1 MLRRFVVLPSKVPRE
16 EVIYFL
22 SHYMFIQIRMGLPNI
37 IHRATDF
44 GTTRSRDNFLSFTL
58 KILFYI
64 VPAVILGNY
73 TDLFIKRQQENNTF
87 GKNVIYY
94 IFLQTF
100 IVIVTQYLFL
110 MFLSDF
116 IGEFQATIAGGYFIV
131 LYFGM
136 QTNYIR
142 MIKEYMFSI

>member
-1 MLRRFVVLPSKVPRE
+1 
-16 EVIYFL
+16 
-22 SHYMFIQIRMGLPNI
+22 MGLPNI

-142 MIKEYMFSI
+142 MIKEYMFSA